1 MLMTNLLAAA
11 CCPESAINMQKKNE
25 VNPED
30 YYWVITVTER
40 SKETDTGWFESLLGL
55 ADEDGT
61 QFVPVTAEKFEA
73 ETLLRLLPPAGHPDT
88 LRQVEAMHKDL
99 VRQQADEHGF
109 NIYLV
114 DGAGRIQGRIKS

>member
-1 MLMTNLLAAA
+1 MD
-11 CCPESAINMQKKNE
+11 MQQNSNA
-25 VNPED
+25 NPED

-40 SKETDTGWFESLLGL
+40 SNETDTGWFESLLGL

-88 LRQVEAMHKDL
+88 VRQVEAMHKEL
-99 VRQQADEHGF
+99 VRQQADIHGF

-114 DGAGRIQGRIKS
+114 DSAGRIQERIKN